1 MKLCA
6 YCGHE
11 NDETALQCR
20 ECGTEG
26 FKSSSATSAS
36 DESAGQ
42 QWQFADLAPREMQND
57 LVTLVRCRTLSEAD
71 MIVSQLEAAGI
82 PAFVPDQF
90 LMQLAAFSE
99 NTFGYV
105 RVQVSPQSYDTAKE
119 LLSAPVD
126 ESP

>member
-1 MKLCA
+1 MRFCA

-20 ECGTEG
+20 ECGTEE
-26 FKSSSATSAS
+26 FKDSSAASAS
-36 DESAGQ
+36 DEGATRKS
-42 QWQFADLAPREMQND
+42 QFAELAPREMQND
-57 LVTLVRCRTLSEAD
+57 LVTLVRCRNLSEAD

-105 RVQVSPQSYDTAKE
+105 RGQVSPQSYDAAKE

>member
-20 ECGTEG
+20 ECGTEE

-42 QWQFADLAPREMQND
+42 QWQFADFAPREMQND
-57 LVTLVRCRTLSEAD
+57 LVTLVTCRTLLEAD
-71 MIVSQLEAAGI
+71 MIVGMLEADGI
-82 PAFVPDQF
+82 PALVPDQC
-90 LMQLAAFSE
+90 LMQLAASSP
-99 NTFGYV
+99 NAFGVV
-105 RVQVSPQSYDTAKE
+105 RVQVSPQSYDT
-119 LLSAPVD
+119 
-126 ESP
+126 

>member
-20 ECGTEG
+20 ECGAEE
-26 FKSSSATSAS
+26 FKDSNAASAS
-36 DESAGQ
+36 DAGAGRRL
-42 QWQFADLAPREMQND
+42 QFAELAPREMQND
-57 LVTLVRCRTLSEAD
+57 LVTLLRCRTLSEAD
-71 MIVSQLEAAGI
+71 LIVSMLEADGI

-90 LMQLAAFSE
+90 LMQLATFSE

-126 ESP
+126 DSP

>member
-26 FKSSSATSAS
+26 FKSSSATSAP
-36 DESAGQ
+36 DESAGPE
-42 QWQFADLAPREMQND
+42 WQFADLAPREMQNGV
-57 LVTLVRCRTLSEAD
+57 VTLVRCRPLAEAD
-71 MIVSQLEAAGI
+71 MIVRQREGAGI
-82 PAFVPDQF
+82 PAVVADQF

-105 RVQVSPQSYDTAKE
+105 RV
-119 LLSAPVD
+119 
-126 ESP
+126 

>member
-1 MKLCA
+1 MKFCA

-11 NDETALQCR
+11 NDDTALQCR
-20 ECGTEG
+20 ECGTEE
-26 FKSSSATSAS
+26 FKDSNAASAS
-36 DESAGQ
+36 DEGATRKS
-42 QWQFADLAPREMQND
+42 QFAELAPREMQND
-57 LVTLVRCRTLSEAD
+57 LVTLVRCRNLSEAD

>member
-20 ECGTEG
+20 ECGTEE
-26 FKSSSATSAS
+26 FKTSSTTSAS

-42 QWQFADLAPREMQND
+42 KLQFAHLAPREMQND

-71 MIVSQLEAAGI
+71 LIVSQLEAAGI

-90 LMQLAAFSE
+90 LMQLTAFSE

-105 RVQVSPQSYDTAKE
+105 RVQVSPQSYDAAKE
-119 LLSAPVD
+119 LLSARVD
-126 ESP
+126 DSP

>member
-20 ECGTEG
+20 ECGTEE
-26 FKSSSATSAS
+26 FKDSNATSAS
-36 DESAGQ
+36 GEGAGQ
-42 QWQFADLAPREMQND
+42 KLQFADLAPREMQNE

-82 PAFVPDQF
+82 PAFIPDQF
-90 LMQLAAFSE
+90 LMQLAAFNE
-99 NTFGYV
+99 NTFGFV
-105 RVQVSPQSYDTAKE
+105 RVQVSPQSYDAAKE
-119 LLSAPVD
+119 LLSARVVD
-126 ESP
+126 SL